1 MYGVSER
8 VGTVMVTVPH
18 LVNGRVS
25 RKKISCLY
33 NSKEQVS
40 KKILGH
46 VSAKLCSKTV

>member
-25 RKKISCLY
+25 RKKVNCLY
-33 NSKEQVS
+33 NSKELVS
-40 KKILGH
+40 KIFLRQE
-46 VSAKLCSKTV
+46 SAKHYS